1 MKTRRNTMT
10 GGFSME
16 KIIPAK
22 IHLKRTNHIN
32 EKLTSA
38 ELGKLWATYMGNTMG
53 QKVILFF
60 LQHVE
65 DPSIKK
71 VLDDAYLLSEEF
83 IQTIKEIFMQENYP
97 IPIGFTE
104 EDVNLDAPRLFLDE
118 YYLHYLRYAG
128 KAGVSI
134 YSAAIPIMTRM
145 DIREFFTH
153 CLTSTMKLLSE
164 VTNVL
169 LEKGYLVKPPPI
181 PTPEKV
187 DFVKKQNY
195 LNGFF
200 GNIRPLHG
208 LEIAHLYDVIENNT
222 ASKALLIG
230 FSQGAK
236 HEKVREFLIRGK
248 ELTHKHIELC
258 SQQLIKDNL
267 PAPMIL
273 DHLVT
278 ASTFPPFSD
287 KLMVFHKIDMFSMK
301 IRSYANALSLN
312 GRRDL
317 GLMYGKFLL
326 DIGLYVEDGA
336 QIMIDQG
343 WMEQPPEA
351 VDRDFLTSK

>member
-1 MKTRRNTMT
+1 
-10 GGFSME
+10 ME
-16 KIIPAK
+16 KSRLTK
-22 IHLKRTNHIN
+22 IHLKRTKHIN

-38 ELGKLWATYMGNTMG
+38 EIAKLWATYMGNTMG
-53 QKVILFF
+53 KNVILFF

-71 VLDDAYLLSEEF
+71 VLDDAYLLSEEL
-83 IQTIKEIFMQENYP
+83 IQTIKEIFIQENYP

-104 EDVNLDAPRLFLDE
+104 EDVNLGAPRLFLDE
-118 YYLHYLRYAG
+118 FYLHYLRYAS

-134 YSAAIPIMTRM
+134 YSAAVPLMTRSDTM
-145 DIREFFTH
+145 DFFSHT
-153 CLTSTMKLLSE
+153 LNSTMKLLTE

-169 LEKGYLVKPPPI
+169 LEKGYLVKPPQI

-200 GNIRPLHG
+200 GNVRPLHG
-208 LEIAHLYDVIENNT
+208 LEIAHLYDNIENNI
-222 ASKALLIG
+222 ASKGLLIG

-248 ELTHKHIELC
+248 EITNKHIEIC
-258 SQQLIKDNL
+258 SQLLNKDNL
-267 PAPMIL
+267 PSPMIV

-278 ASTFPPFSD
+278 TSTNPPFSD

-301 IRSYANALSLN
+301 IRSYANGMSLN
-312 GRRDL
+312 GRRDI

-336 QIMIDQG
+336 QIMIEHG

-351 VDRDFLTSK
+351 VDRDSLTSK

>member
-1 MKTRRNTMT
+1 
-10 GGFSME
+10 ME
-16 KIIPAK
+16 RIILNK
-22 IHLKRTNHIN
+22 IHLKRSKHII

-38 ELGKLWATYMGNTMG
+38 EIAKLWAAYMGNTMG
-53 QKVILFF
+53 KNVILFF

-65 DPSIKK
+65 DQSIKK

-83 IQTIKEIFMQENYP
+83 IQTIKEIFIQENYP
-97 IPIGFTE
+97 IPVGFTE
-104 EDVNLDAPRLFLDE
+104 EDVNLGAPRLFLDE
-118 YYLHYLRYAG
+118 FYLHYLRYAG
-128 KAGVSI
+128 KAGMSI
-134 YSAAIPIMTRM
+134 YTAAIPLMTRP
-145 DIREFFTH
+145 DVRGFFIH
-153 CLTSTMKLLSE
+153 CLDSTIKLLTE

-169 LEKGYLVKPPPI
+169 LEKGFLVKPPPI
-181 PTPEKV
+181 PIPEKA

-195 LNGFF
+195 LNGYF
-200 GNIRPLHG
+200 GNVRPLHG
-208 LEIAHLYDVIENNT
+208 LEIAHLYDNIENNI
-222 ASKALLIG
+222 ASKGLLIG

-248 ELTHKHIELC
+248 EITNKHIEIC
-258 SQQLIKDNL
+258 SQLLHNDNL
-267 PAPMIL
+267 PSPMIL

-278 ASTFPPFSD
+278 PSTFPPFSD

-301 IRSYANALSLN
+301 IRSYANGLSLN

-351 VDRDFLTSK
+351 VDRDSLTSK